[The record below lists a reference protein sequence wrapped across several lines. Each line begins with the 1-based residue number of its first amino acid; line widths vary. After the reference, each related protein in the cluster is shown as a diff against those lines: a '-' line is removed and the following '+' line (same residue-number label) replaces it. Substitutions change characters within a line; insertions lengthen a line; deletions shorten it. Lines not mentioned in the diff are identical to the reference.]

1 MASVGEEELD
11 EVLGRGRG
19 EEGGSGSGAGG
30 RDSRLTLY
38 EFSDPLLQARVSVTV
53 CMSSVLLVTNY

>member
-1 MASVGEEELD
+1 MLSLLGSGMASVGEEDLD

-19 EEGGSGSGAGG
+19 GEEGASGG

-38 EFSDPLLQARVSVTV
+38 EFSDPLLQARVSSPV
-53 CMSSVLLVTNY
+53 CVL